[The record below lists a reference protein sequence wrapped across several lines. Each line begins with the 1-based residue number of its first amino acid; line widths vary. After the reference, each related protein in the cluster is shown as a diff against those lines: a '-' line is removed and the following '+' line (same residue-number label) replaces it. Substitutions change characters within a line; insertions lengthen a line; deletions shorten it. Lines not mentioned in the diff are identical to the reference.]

1 MLRGMNR
8 AVAIALVC
16 GACLGG
22 VARAAITP
30 DPRAQDAVGDLRV
43 LVIRPTWGP
52 RPVGGGDLAAATA
65 FYSRASFGRLR
76 LHLDITPWLQA
87 YKEPVCPTASS
98 PRSAFGAVGEL
109 AQDAA
114 AAAGYDLG
122 AYGRIAYFLPDSVCS
137 IGGLGVGREVFS
149 AIYGGVLDDEVFVH
163 ELGHTFGLPH
173 ATSSTCARGCRTFE
187 YGDPLSPMGSGGLD
201 FSALEKL
208 KLGWISSVQQVV
220 RSGTY
225 PVANID
231 EPSSSSPQALVVPTA
246 AGEYWVEHRVADPR
260 RVIVRVVKPND
271 ANHPLYLRSVFLAQP
286 ADRYVARGVFSV
298 TSQFRFTWLDR
309 KRPSMPRARALD
321 HAWLSWGRSSDA
333 GSGVALYR
341 VSVDGT
347 LLATTTGT
355 GTALPTLS
363 HGGHRVTVVAV
374 DRAGNRSRPG
384 VVSLNV

>member
-1 MLRGMNR
+1 MNR
-8 AVAIALVC
+8 ALAIALAC
-16 GACLGG
+16 GACLVG
-22 VARAAITP
+22 VAGAAITP

-43 LVIRPTWGP
+43 LVIRATWGP
-52 RPVGGGDLAAATA
+52 HPAGGGDLSGATA

-87 YKEPVCPTASS
+87 YSQPVCPTDSS

-114 AAAGYDLG
+114 AAAGYDVS
-122 AYGRIAYFLPDSVCS
+122 AYGRIAYFLPDNVCE
-137 IGGLGVGREVFS
+137 IGLGAGREVFL
-149 AIYGGVLDDEVFVH
+149 ALYGGVLDDEAFVH

-173 ATSSTCARGCRTFE
+173 ATSSTCIRGCRIFE
-187 YGDPLSPMGSGGLD
+187 YGDPLSPMGSGGVD
-201 FSALEKL
+201 FTALEKL
-208 KLGWISSVQQVV
+208 KLGWISSVRQVG
-220 RSGTY
+220 RSGAY
-225 PVANID
+225 AVANID
-231 EPSSSSPQALVVPTA
+231 EPSSSPQALVVPTA
-246 AGEYWVEHRVADPR
+246 AGEYWIEHRADEPR

-271 ANHPLYLRSVFLAQP
+271 ANHPLYLRSMFLAQP

-298 TSQFRFTWLDR
+298 TTQFRFAWLDR

-341 VSVDGT
+341 VSLDGR
-347 LLATTTGT
+347 LLATTTTT
-355 GTALPTLS
+355 GTALPTLA